1 MKITQ
6 EQHNRDNKGDRDRLY
21 TFDLG
26 AAALLATAGFELI
39 GLDRTNPRKV
49 QFIFN
54 RADGIEKVV
63 DGYWTGKTK
72 VGARSFFDNIKM
84 LKNRIY
90 SE

>member
-1 MKITQ
+1 MKIKQ
-6 EQHNRDNKGDRDRLY
+6 EQQNIDKENGNFLY

-26 AAALLATAGFELI
+26 AAALLVTAGFELI
-39 GLDRTNPRKV
+39 GLDRTNTRKV

-54 RADGIEKVV
+54 RTKDIEKVV
-63 DGYWTGKTK
+63 DGYWTNKLQ
-72 VGARSFFDNIKM
+72 VEARSFFDNIKM

>member
-1 MKITQ
+1 MKIKQ
-6 EQHNRDNKGDRDRLY
+6 EQQNYDKGDGNCLY

-26 AAALLATAGFELI
+26 AAALLVTAGFELI
-39 GLDRTNPRKV
+39 GLDRGNPRKV

-54 RADGIEKVV
+54 RAKDIEKVV
-63 DGYWTGKTK
+63 DGYWTDKTK